1 MIQILYEDKDI
12 VACVKPVGV
21 SSEDELPGLL
31 MEQTNS
37 KIYTL
42 NRLDVPVG
50 GVMVYAKNPRSAAEM
65 SKKIAKRQDFEKTY
79 LAVVEG
85 CFEQKQGTMEDL
97 LFKDSRKNKSFV
109 VKRERKGTKK
119 AVLQYEVKDEKQYN
133 DKVFSLV
140 QITLQTGRSHQ
151 IRVQFASR
159 RHPLLGDGKYGS
171 KVNCD
176 IALYSYMI
184 KTCGKE
190 FKMEPPAA
198 FPWLNFQKV

>member
-12 VACVKPVGV
+12 VACVKPVGI

-65 SKKIAKRQDFEKTY
+65 SQKIAERQDFEKTY

-85 CFEQKQGTMEDL
+85 SFEQKQGTMEDL

-119 AVLQYEVKDEKQYN
+119 AILQYEVKDEKQYN

-176 IALYSYMI
+176 IALFSQKI
-184 KTCGKE
+184 QTCGKC
-190 FKMEPPAA
+190 FACDMPQT
-198 FPWLNFQKV
+198 FPWNEFV

>member
-12 VACVKPVGV
+12 VACVKPVGI

-50 GVMVYAKNPRSAAEM
+50 GVMVYAKNKQAAAKY
-65 SKKIAKRQDFEKTY
+65 SHIIARGDDFEKTY
-79 LAVVEG
+79 LAVCEG
-85 CFEQKQGTMEDL
+85 AFEQKSGVMEDI

-133 DKVFSLV
+133 GKVFSLV

-176 IALYSYMI
+176 IALFSHCI
-184 KTCGKE
+184 RVNDFVFQKDKPDG
-190 FKMEPPAA
+190 
-198 FPWLNFQKV
+198 FPWNLF